1 MNDEFLKMV
10 GDVQDEANKKKIVST
25 KFQEINGE
33 LYPINIDAEVFR
45 KKGYNISSEPESSP
59 STPEFDVDK
68 EADEFIET
76 LKNNGDL
83 SQLNETTEESKP
95 ATVADQLR
103 DIISESGDGYRAR
116 TLECIVSAV
125 CFLMIKRYS
134 EKASS
139 MVIHDGKVKP
149 IKIDRWDIVNLL
161 CNRYMNGFY
170 EFLHE
175 DKPAKY
181 YDDVC
186 NYLAYDYDYTETQK
200 VISCNYK
207 EIKRM
212 LNDAQIRVSREFNDP
227 MILFSDSFNLKVS
240 VMKPKK
246 ETDADWFFI
255 ISFIGTL
262 LLVLG
267 ATALYLVK
275 IYG

>member
-1 MNDEFLKMV
+1 MNNEFLKMV
-10 GDVQDEANKKKIVST
+10 GDAQDEANKKKIVST
-25 KFQEINGE
+25 KFQEIDGE

-45 KKGYNISSEPESSP
+45 KKGYNISSDP
-59 STPEFDVDK
+59 STSEFNVDK
-68 EADEFIET
+68 EADELIDA

-83 SQLNETTEESKP
+83 SQLNENTETSKP
-95 ATVADQLR
+95 ITVADQIR

-125 CFLMIKRYS
+125 CFLMIERYS
-134 EKASS
+134 AKASS
-139 MVIHDGKVKP
+139 MVLHNGKVKP
-149 IKIDRWDIVNLL
+149 IKIDKWDIVNLL
-161 CNRYMNGFY
+161 CNRYTNGFY

-175 DKPAKY
+175 GKPAKY
-181 YDDVC
+181 YDEVC
-186 NYLAYDYDYTETQK
+186 NYLVRDYNETQN

-207 EIKRM
+207 ELKRM
-212 LNDAQIRVSREFNDP
+212 LNDAQIRVSRDFNGP
-227 MILFSDSFNLKVS
+227 SINLKVS

-255 ISFIGTL
+255 ISFIGTV

-267 ATALYLVK
+267 ATASYLAE

>member
-25 KFQEINGE
+25 KFQEIDGE
-33 LYPINIDAEVFR
+33 LYPINIDAETFR
-45 KKGYNISSEPESSP
+45 KKGYNISSDP
-59 STPEFDVDK
+59 STLNSDVDK
-68 EADEFIET
+68 EADELIDA

-83 SQLNETTEESKP
+83 SQLNENTETSKP
-95 ATVADQLR
+95 ITVAEQIR

-125 CFLMIKRYS
+125 CFLMIERYS
-134 EKASS
+134 AKASS
-139 MVIHDGKVKP
+139 MVLHNGKVKP
-149 IKIDRWDIVNLL
+149 IKIDKWDIVNLL
-161 CNRYMNGFY
+161 CNRYTNGFY

-175 DKPAKY
+175 GKPAKY
-181 YDDVC
+181 YDKVC
-186 NYLAYDYDYTETQK
+186 DYLVRDYNETQN

-207 EIKRM
+207 ELKRM
-212 LNDAQIRVSREFNDP
+212 LNDAQIHVKREFNDLSV
-227 MILFSDSFNLKVS
+227 IFSDSFNLKVS

-246 ETDADWFFI
+246 ETDTDWFFI

-267 ATALYLVK
+267 ATASYLVK